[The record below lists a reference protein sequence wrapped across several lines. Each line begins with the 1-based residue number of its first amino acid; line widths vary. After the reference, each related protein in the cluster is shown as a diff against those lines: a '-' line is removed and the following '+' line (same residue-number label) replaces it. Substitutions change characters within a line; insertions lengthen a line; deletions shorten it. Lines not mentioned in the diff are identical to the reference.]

1 MLFHFT
7 AFPFLR
13 AEMISSYRFYSSS
26 PYILPVLFA
35 NIYQKAGIS
44 SSGFTLFIMKLLV
57 GLGNPESVHVGTRH
71 NIGFC
76 AAEKIADSFGTKFTK
91 GKGKYLEAKISHRRE
106 QVTII
111 KPMTYMNL
119 SGHAVVAAMNFYKI
133 GQNDILVMCDDLN
146 LPSGSIRLRAKGSAG
161 GQNGLKH
168 IIESLGSEEFA
179 RMRIGIRP
187 DDQPLHSFSSF
198 VLGKFSEEEKKT
210 MEKILPTCCDAAL
223 DFAINGIEHAMNNY
237 NKPVI

>member
-1 MLFHFT
+1 MY
-7 AFPFLR
+7 FLILTS
-13 AEMISSYRFYSSS
+13 EMDCCYRYCSSS
-26 PYILPVLFA
+26 PYILPVVFKLLYLKTGINSPDLLLF
-35 NIYQKAGIS
+35 
-44 SSGFTLFIMKLLV
+44 TMKLLV
-57 GLGNPESVHVGTRH
+57 GLGNPESQYVGTRH

-76 AAEKIADSFGTKFTK
+76 AVEKIAESFGVKFGK
-91 GKGKYLEAKISHRRE
+91 GKGKSLAAKITHRRE
-106 QVTII
+106 QIIII

-133 GQNDILVMCDDLN
+133 ESSEILVICDDLN

-179 RMRIGIRP
+179 RLRIGIRLEE
-187 DDQPLHSFSSF
+187 QPLNSFSSF
-198 VLGKFSEEEKKT
+198 VLGKFSEQEKAV
-210 MEKILPTCCDAAL
+210 MDKILPICHDAAL

-237 NKPVI
+237 NKAVT